1 MEEKKYII
9 TENEQKQRL
18 DTYVASLDLKLTRSQ
33 AQRMIKENSILVNGK
48 ISKESYKTKI
58 GDEITKVCSE
68 KNDKHIDKNTENK
81 CDDGWICEKE
91 LEKAKQEIEN
101 SKNQFKKN
109 KVGL

>member
-58 GDEITKVCSE
+58 GDEITIKIE
-68 KNDKHIDKNTENK
+68 PP
-81 CDDGWICEKE
+81 KE
-91 LEKAKQEIEN
+91 AKLKPQDIPLDIIYEI
-101 SKNQFKKN
+101 
-109 KVGL
+109 